1 LVTQG
6 WADAYN
12 AATWP
17 IQHLQNLEMFFGG
30 DVSDFFNLF
39 MVPGGGHCG
48 PASNFP
54 ASPGTYHVAEALVS
68 WVERGEKP
76 TSVPSTGTKNGTGI
90 SRKLCPWPQTATYI
104 GGDIKVASSYICE
117 IS

>member
-1 LVTQG
+1 
-6 WADAYN
+6 
-12 AATWP
+12 
-17 IQHLQNLEMFFGG
+17 
-30 DVSDFFNLF
+30 

-48 PASNFP
+48 LPSNYP
-54 ASPGTYHVAEALVS
+54 SSPSTYHVAEALVS

-76 TSVPSTGTKNGTGI
+76 GSVLSTGIMNGTGI

-104 GGDIKVASSYICE
+104 GGDINVASSYVCE